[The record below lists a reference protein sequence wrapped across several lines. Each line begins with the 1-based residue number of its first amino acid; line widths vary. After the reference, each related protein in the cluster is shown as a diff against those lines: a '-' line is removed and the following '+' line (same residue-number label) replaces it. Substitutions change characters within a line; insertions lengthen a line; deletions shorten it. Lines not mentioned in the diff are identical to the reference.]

1 MKKTQATPG
10 KPMTPNQKKALALK
24 EKSKTPMPK
33 FKK

>member
-24 EKSKTPMPK
+24 EKKNPTPK